1 MSLRKNPVTPA
12 RLEAN
17 RRNSQKSTG
26 PRTARGKSQS
36 RLNRL
41 RGGGRSRLYGDLLQ
55 ALMDAPPCRVLETAQ
70 AVLTPA
76 QMSHPLFAN
85 LVETFCQAEAGVVP
99 RFRSL
104 PPPKD
109 A

>member
-1 MSLRKNPVTPA
+1 MSLRKNPMTPA

-55 ALMDAPPCRVLETAQ
+55 ALVDAPPCRVLETARGI
-70 AVLTPA
+70 LTPA
-76 QMSHPLFAN
+76 QMSHPLFAG
-85 LVETFCQAEAGVVP
+85 LVEIFCQAETGVALRYGRLP
-99 RFRSL
+99 RES
-104 PPPKD
+104 
-109 A
+109 